1 MSLPETRERA
11 AQELTLRL
19 ALGPVLMTAQGMAS
33 SSTEQQYTRARMLC
47 AQLGDSPQR
56 FPVLWGLWMSQMTQ
70 GALRTGQV
78 LAEECLQ
85 LAEQTLD
92 PGLLCE
98 AHFAVGM
105 NFLTRGEF
113 IRGREALEQ
122 SVALYQPQHHALT
135 PLYGNLNP
143 QMFSLLQMSWA
154 LWHLGYPAQ
163 ALTRVHEALRFAQE
177 LSHAYNIVLALGWTA
192 ELHLDCGEGQVAQE
206 WAEATVAQA
215 SEHGFSQFTAWGTAI
230 RGAALVM
237 QEQRAEGI
245 AEIRQGWEALPG
257 ETMKTEYLTWAAVG
271 YGGAGQVDEGLAT
284 IAEVLRLVEKND
296 ERYYEAEVWRIK
308 GTLTLQSKTSLGQ
321 VEDKSQTS
329 RSPSEVE
336 EEAEECFLKAIAIA
350 QHQQAKSLELRAV
363 MSLARLWQ
371 HQGKAADA
379 RDLLAPVYNWFTEGF
394 DTKDLQEAKTLLAEL
409 A

>member
-1 MSLPETRERA
+1 M
-11 AQELTLRL
+11 
-19 ALGPVLMTAQGMAS
+19 
-33 SSTEQQYTRARMLC
+33 
-47 AQLGDSPQR
+47 
-56 FPVLWGLWMSQMTQ
+56 FQMTR
-70 GALRTGQV
+70 GELRTGQA

-85 LAEQTLD
+85 IAEQTLD
-92 PGLLCE
+92 AGLLCE

-105 NFLTRGEF
+105 NFLCRGEF

-122 SVALYQPQHHALT
+122 SVTLYQPQHQALT

-177 LSHAYNIVLALGWTA
+177 LSHAYNIALALGWTA

-257 ETMKTEYLTWAAVG
+257 ECMKTEYLTWAAVG
-271 YGGAGQVDEGLAT
+271 HGGAGQVDGGLAT

-308 GTLTLQSKTSLGQ
+308 GELTLQKSKTSPGQ
-321 VEDKSQTS
+321 VEDKYQTN
-329 RSPSEVE
+329 RNPSEVE
-336 EEAEECFLKAIAIA
+336 QEAEACFLKAIEIA
-350 QHQQAKSLELRAV
+350 QRQQAKSLELRAV

-371 HQGKAADA
+371 YQGKIAEAH
-379 RDLLAPVYNWFTEGF
+379 DLLAPVYEWFTEGF
-394 DTKDLQEAKTLLAEL
+394 DTKDLQEAKALLNEL
-409 A
+409 RH